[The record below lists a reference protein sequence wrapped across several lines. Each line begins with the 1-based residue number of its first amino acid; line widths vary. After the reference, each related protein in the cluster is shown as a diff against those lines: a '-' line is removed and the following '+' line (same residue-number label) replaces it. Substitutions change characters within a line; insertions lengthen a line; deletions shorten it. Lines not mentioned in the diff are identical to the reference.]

1 MAVLIVALIFFWQY
15 RDPLTDA
22 YRAFREGAVAEA
34 AVDSVQVGPGRP
46 SGAALR
52 TALEKYESMAETPG
66 PGFVVLTTAEMA
78 SLIQDGLD
86 PIAQQALDSLLVTF
100 EDGRFI
106 LEAVLITEVWG
117 REALGPFAAMLQ
129 PREPLRVAGPARAER
144 AGVIA
149 WEPDE
154 FTVRNLPFPKATIPA
169 LVKSLTGGSGG
180 AILLVVPATVGDVR
194 IRPEG
199 VTFYRR
205 IQ

>member
-1 MAVLIVALIFFWQY
+1 MALLIIGLVFFWQF

-22 YRAFREGAVAEA
+22 YRAFREGAAAEA
-34 AVDSVQVGPGRP
+34 AVDSIQIGPGRP
-46 SGAALR
+46 SAAALLS
-52 TALEKYESMAETPG
+52 ALEKYQSMNETPG
-66 PGFVVLTTAEMA
+66 PGFVVLSTAEMA

-106 LEAVLITEVWG
+106 LEAVLVTEVWG

-129 PREPLRVAGPARAER
+129 PREPLRVAGPARPER

-154 FTVRNLPFPKATIPA
+154 FSVRNLPFPRAAIPT

-180 AILLVVPATVGDVR
+180 AILLAVPPTVGDVR

-205 IQ
+205 VQ

>member
-1 MAVLIVALIFFWQY
+1 MN
-15 RDPLTDA
+15 
-22 YRAFREGAVAEA
+22 
-34 AVDSVQVGPGRP
+34 
-46 SGAALR
+46 
-52 TALEKYESMAETPG
+52 ETPG
-66 PGFVVLTTAEMA
+66 PGFVVLSTAEMA

-106 LEAVLITEVWG
+106 LEAVLVTEVWG
-117 REALGPFAAMLQ
+117 REMLQ
-129 PREPLRVAGPARAER
+129 PREPLRVAGPARPER

-154 FTVRNLPFPKATIPA
+154 FSVRNLPFPRAAIPT

-180 AILLVVPATVGDVR
+180 AILLAVPPTVGDVR

-205 IQ
+205 VQ